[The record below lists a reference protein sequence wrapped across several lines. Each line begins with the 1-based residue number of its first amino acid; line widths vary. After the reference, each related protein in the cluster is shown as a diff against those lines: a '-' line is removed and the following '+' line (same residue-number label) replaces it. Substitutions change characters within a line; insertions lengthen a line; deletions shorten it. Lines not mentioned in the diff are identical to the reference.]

1 MQIKQIKYDLLNLE
15 QKKLCELCD
24 NLEPLRLK
32 KQALKNKLKAFFQR
46 ILNWIKKNKIKSAI
60 AFVLLLIYY
69 FSIPRTLFKEPYSTV
84 IESKE
89 GELLGAKI
97 ARDGQWRFP
106 AQDSVPDKFKKCIVY
121 FEDEYFYKHPGFN
134 PGAMIN
140 AFKQNRKAGKVVRGG
155 STLTQQVIRLSRKG
169 KNRTYFEKL
178 IEIILATRL
187 ELGYSKNEIL
197 EMYAAHAPFG
207 GNVVGLEM
215 ASWRYFGVQS
225 NQLSWAENAVLAV
238 LPNAPSLIYPGK
250 NQIKL
255 LNKRNRLLLK
265 LHQEGIIDKQTYELS
280 IEEPLPQKPY
290 DLPQIAPHL
299 LQRVAKNEEGT
310 RVKTTI
316 DYALQNRVNQ
326 IARYYY
332 NQYKQNEVHNLAIL
346 IIDVQ
351 SRNVM
356 SYVGNSPA
364 DADHQ
369 KDVDIIDA
377 PRSTGSILKP
387 LLYGAMLDDGELL
400 PNTLV
405 ADIPT
410 QISGYTPQNFNLTFD
425 GAVPAHRA
433 LSRSLNIPA
442 VLMLQEFTVNK
453 FYEELQK
460 FKLKNINKTPD
471 HYGLSLILG
480 GAESN
485 LWDLCRTYANLSSTV
500 NYYTKNKNKYRTNE
514 FTELNYKND
523 FKPDFGSETDQKNIL
538 GAGSIWLTYNAMEE
552 VNRPEGDEAWKF
564 YDSSL
569 KIAWKTGTSFGN
581 RDAWAIGTNS
591 RYVVG
596 IWVGNATG
604 EGRPTLTGVTSAA
617 PILFDVFNLLPRQ
630 RWFDTPYNDLAEVEV
645 CQLSGYLAK
654 ENCPKIKQWV
664 SKKGK
669 STKVCPYHRTV
680 HLDKTEQFQV
690 NSSCE
695 SIDNIVTKNWFVLP
709 PVMAWYYKSQHIEYL
724 PLPPFKE
731 GCEGTQTTTMDFIY
745 PKANSKI
752 YLTKDFNSNVQPVIL
767 KVAYSE
773 RDKELFWYVDDV
785 YKATTK
791 TFHELP
797 ITPTTGIHYIT
808 VVDASGNEIRRRI
821 EIVRD

>member
-1 MQIKQIKYDLLNLE
+1 M
-15 QKKLCELCD
+15 
-24 NLEPLRLK
+24 
-32 KQALKNKLKAFFQR
+32 KNKLKAFFQR

-97 ARDGQWRFP
+97 ADDGQWRFP

-134 PGAMIN
+134 PGAMVN
-140 AFKQNRKAGKVVRGG
+140 AFKQNQKAGKVVRGG

-178 IEIILATRL
+178 IEIILSTRL
-187 ELGYSKNEIL
+187 ELGFSKNEIL
-197 EMYAAHAPFG
+197 EMYTAHAPFG

-265 LHQEGIIDKQTYELS
+265 LHQEGIIDKQTYDLS
-280 IEEPLPQKPY
+280 VEEPLPQKPY

-346 IIDVQ
+346 VIDVQ
-351 SRNVM
+351 NRNVM
-356 SYVGNSPA
+356 SYVGNSPT
-364 DADHQ
+364 DKDHQ

-433 LSRSLNIPA
+433 LSRSLNIPS
-442 VLMLQEFTVNK
+442 VLMLQTFGVNK

-460 FKLKNINKTPD
+460 FKLKDINKTPD

-500 NYYTKNKNKYRTNE
+500 NYYTKNNGKYRANE
-514 FTELNYKND
+514 FAELNYKND
-523 FKPDFGSETDQKNIL
+523 FEPDFGSETDQKNIL

-630 RWFDTPYNDLAEVEV
+630 RWFDTPYKDLDEVEV
-645 CQLSGYLAK
+645 CRLSGYLAR

-669 STKVCPYHRTV
+669 STTVCPYHKTV

-695 SIDNIVTKNWFVLP
+695 NIENIVTKNWFVLP

-724 PLPPFKE
+724 PLPSFKE
-731 GCEGTQTTTMDFIY
+731 GCDGIQSTTMDFIY
-745 PKANSKI
+745 PKANSKV
-752 YLTKDFNSNVQPVIL
+752 YLTKNFNSEVQPVIL

-773 RDKELFWYVDDV
+773 RDKELFWYVDNV

-797 ITPTTGIHYIT
+797 ITPTAGVHYIT
-808 VVDASGNEIRRRI
+808 VVDASGNEIRRKI
-821 EIVRD
+821 EIVRE

>member
-1 MQIKQIKYDLLNLE
+1 MI
-15 QKKLCELCD
+15 
-24 NLEPLRLK
+24 
-32 KQALKNKLKAFFQR
+32 AFSQR
-46 ILNWIKKNKIKSAI
+46 IINGIKRNKIKSAI
-60 AFVLLLIYY
+60 AFLLLLIYY
-69 FSIPRTLFKEPYSTV
+69 FSLPRTLFKEPYSTV

-97 ARDGQWRFP
+97 ASDGQWRFP

-134 PGAMIN
+134 PVAMVN
-140 AFKQNRKAGKVVRGG
+140 AIKQNRKAGKVVRGG

-169 KNRTYFEKL
+169 KGRTYFEKI

-197 EMYAAHAPFG
+197 ELYAAHAPFG

-225 NQLSWAENAVLAV
+225 NQLSWAENATLAV

-265 LHQEGIIDKQTYELS
+265 LHQEGIIDQQTYELS
-280 IEEPLPQKPY
+280 VQEPLPQKPY
-290 DLPQIAPHL
+290 DLPQIASHL
-299 LQRVAKNEEGT
+299 LQRVAKDQEGT

-346 IIDVQ
+346 VIDV
-351 SRNVM
+351 SNRNVM
-356 SYVGNSPA
+356 SYVGNSPT
-364 DADHQ
+364 DNNHQ

-387 LLYGAMLDDGELL
+387 LLYAGMLDDGELL

-410 QISGYTPQNFNLTFD
+410 QIAGYTPQNFNLTFD

-442 VLMLQEFTVNK
+442 VLMLQDFGVNK

-460 FKLKNINKTPD
+460 FKLRDINKTPD

-485 LWDLCRTYANLSSTV
+485 LWDLCRTYANLSSSL
-500 NYYTKNKNKYRTNE
+500 NYYSKSQGKYRTNE
-514 FTELNYKND
+514 FLELNYTND
-523 FKPDFGSETDQKNIL
+523 FQPNFGSETDQKNIV

-591 RYVVG
+591 KYVVG
-596 IWVGNATG
+596 VWVGNATG

-630 RWFDTPYNDLAEVEV
+630 KWFQTPYRDLEEVEV
-645 CQLSGYLAK
+645 CRLSGYLAK
-654 ENCPKIKQWV
+654 EGCPKIKQWV
-664 SKKGK
+664 PKKGK
-669 STKVCPYHRTV
+669 STVVCPYHKTV
-680 HLDKTEQFQV
+680 HLDKTEKFQV

-695 SIDNIVTKNWFVLP
+695 SVDNIVTKNWFVLP

-731 GCEGTQTTTMDFIY
+731 DCQGTQSVNMDFIY
-745 PKANSKI
+745 PKTNSKI
-752 YLTKDFNSNVQPVIL
+752 YLTKNFNSEVQPVIL

-773 RDKELFWYVDDV
+773 RDRELFWYVDNV

-797 ITPTTGIHYIT
+797 ITPTSGMHYIT
-808 VVDASGNEIRRRI
+808 VVDAFGNEIRRKI
-821 EIVRD
+821 EIVRE

>member
-1 MQIKQIKYDLLNLE
+1 MKSNKIK
-15 QKKLCELCD
+15 
-24 NLEPLRLK
+24 
-32 KQALKNKLKAFFQR
+32 LKNKLIAFLQR
-46 ILNWIKKNKIKSAI
+46 ITNWIKKNKIKSAI

-106 AQDSVPDKFKKCIVY
+106 EQDSVPDKFKKCIVY
-121 FEDEYFYKHPGFN
+121 FEDEYFYKHSGFN
-134 PGAMIN
+134 PVAMIN
-140 AFKQNRKAGKVVRGG
+140 AIKQNRKAGKVVRGG

-169 KNRTYFEKL
+169 KGRTYFEKF

-197 EMYAAHAPFG
+197 ELYAAHAPFG

-215 ASWRYFGVQS
+215 AAWRYFGVQA
-225 NQLSWAENAVLAV
+225 NQLSWAENATLAV

-255 LNKRNRLLLK
+255 LKKRNRLLLK
-265 LHQEGIIDKQTYELS
+265 LHQEGIIDKQTYELAV
-280 IEEPLPQKPY
+280 EEPLPQKPY

-299 LQRVAKNEEGT
+299 LQRVAKEGEGT

-326 IARYYY
+326 IAKYYY
-332 NQYKQNEVHNLAIL
+332 NQYRQNEVNNLAIL
-346 IIDVQ
+346 VIDVAN
-351 SRNVM
+351 RNVM
-356 SYVGNSPA
+356 SYVGNAPT
-364 DADHQ
+364 DKDHQ

-387 LLYGAMLDDGELL
+387 LLYAAMLDDGELL

-410 QISGYTPQNFNLTFD
+410 QIAGYTPQNFNLTFD

-442 VLMLQEFTVNK
+442 VLMLQDFGVNK

-460 FKLKNINKTPD
+460 FKLRDINKTPD

-500 NYYTKNKNKYRTNE
+500 NYYTKNQAKYRTKE
-514 FTELNYKND
+514 FTELNYRND
-523 FKPDFGSETDQKNIL
+523 FEPDFGSETDQKNIL

-591 RYVVG
+591 KYVVG

-604 EGRPTLTGVTSAA
+604 EGRPSLTGVTSAA
-617 PILFDVFNLLPRQ
+617 PVLFDIFNLLPRQ
-630 RWFDTPYNDLAEVEV
+630 RWFQTPYKDLDEVEV
-645 CQLSGYLAK
+645 CRLSGYLAK
-654 ENCPKIKQWV
+654 EECPKIKQWV

-669 STKVCPYHRTV
+669 STAVCPYHKKV
-680 HLDKTEQFQV
+680 HLDKTEKFQV

-731 GCEGTQTTTMDFIY
+731 DCQGTQTTTMDFIY

-752 YLTKDFNSNVQPVIL
+752 YLTKNFNSEVQPVIL

-773 RDKELFWYVDDV
+773 RDKELFWYVDNV

-797 ITPTTGIHYIT
+797 ITPTAGIHYIT
-808 VVDASGNEIRRRI
+808 VVDASGNEIRRKI
-821 EIVRD
+821 EIVRE

>member
-1 MQIKQIKYDLLNLE
+1 M
-15 QKKLCELCD
+15 
-24 NLEPLRLK
+24 
-32 KQALKNKLKAFFQR
+32 KNKIKAFFQR
-46 ILNWIKKNKIKSAI
+46 IINWIKKNKIKSAI
-60 AFVLLLIYY
+60 VFLLLLIYY
-69 FSIPRTLFKEPYSTV
+69 FSLPQTLFKEPYSTV
-84 IESKE
+84 IESSE

-97 ARDGQWRFP
+97 ASDGQWRFP

-134 PGAMIN
+134 PVAMVN
-140 AFKQNRKAGKVVRGG
+140 AIKQNRKAGKVVRGG

-169 KNRTYFEKL
+169 KSRTYFEKF
-178 IEIILATRL
+178 IEVILATRL

-197 EMYAAHAPFG
+197 ELYAAHAPFG

-215 ASWRYFGVQS
+215 AAWRYFGVQS
-225 NQLSWAENAVLAV
+225 NQLSWAESATLAV

-255 LNKRNRLLLK
+255 LEKRNRLLLK
-265 LHQEGIIDKQTYELS
+265 LNQEGIIDKQTYELS
-280 IEEPLPQKPY
+280 IDEPLPQKPY
-290 DLPQIAPHL
+290 NLPQIAPHL
-299 LQRVAKNEEGT
+299 LERVAKEEEGT
-310 RVKTTI
+310 RVKTTL
-316 DYALQNRVNQ
+316 DFTLQNRVNQ
-326 IARYYY
+326 IAKYYY
-332 NQYKQNEVHNLAIL
+332 NQYRQNEVSNLAIL
-346 IIDVQ
+346 VIDVQ
-351 SRNVM
+351 NRNVI
-356 SYVGNSPA
+356 SYVGNSPT
-364 DADHQ
+364 DGDHQ

-387 LLYGAMLDDGELL
+387 LLYAAMLDDGELL

-405 ADIPT
+405 ADVPT
-410 QISGYTPQNFNLTFD
+410 QIAGYTPQNFNLTFD

-442 VLMLQEFTVNK
+442 VLMLQDFGVNK

-460 FKLKNINKTPD
+460 FQLKDIDKSPD

-485 LWDLCRTYANLSSTV
+485 LWDLCRTYSNLSSTV
-500 NYYTKNKNKYRTNE
+500 NYFNKSHGKYRTKE

-523 FKPDFGSETDQKNIL
+523 FQPDFGSESEQKNIL

-596 IWVGNATG
+596 VWVGNATG

-630 RWFDTPYNDLAEVEV
+630 RWFGIPYEDLNEVEV
-645 CQLSGYLAK
+645 CSLSGHLAK
-654 ENCPKIKQWV
+654 ESCPKIKQWV
-664 SKKGK
+664 TKKGK
-669 STKVCPYHRTV
+669 TTTVCPYHKTV
-680 HLDKTEQFQV
+680 HLDQTGQFQV

-695 SIDNIVTKNWFVLP
+695 SVGNIVTKNWFVLP
-709 PVMAWYYKSQHIEYL
+709 PVMAWYYKSKHIEYL

-731 GCEGTQTTTMDFIY
+731 NCLGTQTVSMDFIY
-745 PKANSKI
+745 PKTNSKI
-752 YLTKDFNSNVQPVIL
+752 YLTKDFNSEVQPVIF
-767 KVAYSE
+767 KVAYSQRE
-773 RDKELFWYVDDV
+773 KQLFWYVDHV
-785 YKATTK
+785 YKGVTK
-791 TFHELP
+791 VFHEKP
-797 ITPTTGIHYIT
+797 IIMSAGFHYVT
-808 VVDASGNEIRRRI
+808 VVDESGNEISRKV
-821 EIVRD
+821 EIIRE

>member
-1 MQIKQIKYDLLNLE
+1 
-15 QKKLCELCD
+15 
-24 NLEPLRLK
+24 
-32 KQALKNKLKAFFQR
+32 LKNKLIAFSKR
-46 ILNWIKKNKIKSAI
+46 IINWIKKNKIKSAI
-60 AFVLLLIYY
+60 AFTLLLIYY
-69 FSIPRTLFKEPYSTV
+69 FSIPRTLFQEPYSTV

-134 PGAMIN
+134 PVAMVN
-140 AFKQNRKAGKVVRGG
+140 AIKQNRKAGKVVRGG

-169 KNRTYFEKL
+169 KGRTYFEKF
-178 IEIILATRL
+178 IEIIKATRL

-197 EMYAAHAPFG
+197 ELYAAHAPFG

-225 NQLSWAENAVLAV
+225 NQLSWAENATLAV

-265 LHQEGIIDKQTYELS
+265 LHNEGIIDQQTYELA

-299 LQRVAKNEEGT
+299 LQRVAKENEGT

-316 DYALQNRVNQ
+316 YYALQNRVNQ
-326 IARYYY
+326 IARYYF
-332 NQYKQNEVHNLAIL
+332 NQYKQNEVYNLAIL
-346 IIDVQ
+346 VIDV
-351 SRNVM
+351 SNRNVM
-356 SYVGNSPA
+356 SYVGNAPT
-364 DADHQ
+364 DKDHQ

-387 LLYGAMLDDGELL
+387 LLYAAMLDDGELL

-442 VLMLQEFTVNK
+442 VLMLQDFGVNK

-460 FKLKNINKTPD
+460 FKLRDINKTPD

-500 NYYTKNKNKYRTNE
+500 NYYTKNNAKYRTKE
-514 FTELNYKND
+514 FAELNFRND
-523 FKPDFGSETDQKNIL
+523 FEPDFGSETDQKNIL

-591 RYVVG
+591 KYVVG

-630 RWFDTPYNDLAEVEV
+630 RWFQTPYKDLDEVEV
-645 CQLSGYLAK
+645 CRLSGYLAK
-654 ENCPKIKQWV
+654 EECPKIKQWV

-669 STKVCPYHRTV
+669 STVVCPYHKKV
-680 HLDKTEQFQV
+680 HLDRTEKFQV

-731 GCEGTQTTTMDFIY
+731 DCQGTQTTTMDFIY

-752 YLTKDFNSNVQPVIL
+752 YLTKNFNSEVQPVIL

-797 ITPTTGIHYIT
+797 ISPTTGIHYIT
-808 VVDASGNEIRRRI
+808 VVDASGNEIRRKI
-821 EIVRD
+821 EIVRE

>member
-1 MQIKQIKYDLLNLE
+1 M
-15 QKKLCELCD
+15 
-24 NLEPLRLK
+24 
-32 KQALKNKLKAFFQR
+32 KNKLKAFLQR
-46 ILNWIKKNKIKSAI
+46 IINWIKKNKIKSLL
-60 AFVLLLIYY
+60 AFLLVVIYY
-69 FSIPRTLFKEPYSTV
+69 FSLPRTLFQEPYSTV

-89 GELLGAKI
+89 GELLAAKI

-106 AQDSVPDKFKKCIVY
+106 AQDNVPDKFKKCIVY

-134 PGAMIN
+134 PVAMVN
-140 AFKQNRKAGKVVRGG
+140 AIKQNRKAGKVVRGG

-169 KNRTYFEKL
+169 KGRTYFEKL
-178 IEIILATRL
+178 IEVVLATRL
-187 ELGYSKNEIL
+187 ELGYSKDEIL
-197 EMYAAHAPFG
+197 ELYAAHAPFG

-215 ASWRYFGVQS
+215 ASWRYFGVKS
-225 NQLSWAENAVLAV
+225 NQLSWAENATLAV

-255 LNKRNRLLLK
+255 LEKRNRLLRK
-265 LHQEGIIDKQTYELS
+265 LNQEGIIDKQTYELS
-280 IEEPLPQKPY
+280 IEEPLPGRPY

-299 LQRVAKNEEGT
+299 LQRVAKNQEGA
-310 RVKTTI
+310 RVKTTVE
-316 DYALQNRVNQ
+316 YALQNRVNQ
-326 IARYYY
+326 IAKYYY
-332 NQYKQNEVHNLAIL
+332 NQYKQNEVSNLAIL
-346 IIDVQ
+346 VIDV
-351 SRNVM
+351 SNRNVV
-356 SYVGNSPA
+356 SYVGNSPT
-364 DADHQ
+364 DRDHQ

-387 LLYGAMLDDGELL
+387 LLYAAMLDDGELL

-405 ADIPT
+405 ADVPT
-410 QISGYTPQNFNLTFD
+410 QIAGYTPQNYNLTYD

-433 LSRSLNIPA
+433 LSRSLNIPS
-442 VLMLQEFTVNK
+442 VLMLQDFGVNK

-460 FKLKNINKTPD
+460 FKLKNISKPAD

-485 LWDLCRTYANLSSTV
+485 LWDLCRSYAGMSSTV
-500 NYYTKNKNKYRTNE
+500 NYFNKSNGKYRTNE
-514 FTELNYKND
+514 FTELNYEND
-523 FKPDFGSETDQKNIL
+523 FEPDFGDESTQKNIL

-630 RWFDTPYNDLAEVEV
+630 KWFATPYKDLEEVEV
-645 CQLSGYLAK
+645 CRLSGYLAK
-654 ENCPKIKQWV
+654 EGCPKIKQWV
-664 SKKGK
+664 TLKGK
-669 STKVCPYHRTV
+669 TTSICPYHKTV
-680 HLDKTEQFQV
+680 HLDQAEKFQV

-695 SIDNIVTKNWFVLP
+695 SIENIVVKNWFVLP
-709 PVMAWYYKSQHIEYL
+709 PVMAWYYKSKHIEYM
-724 PLPPFKE
+724 PLPPFRDN
-731 GCEGTQTTTMDFIY
+731 CVGTQTASMDFIY
-745 PKANSKI
+745 PKNNSKI
-752 YLTKDFNSNVQPVIL
+752 YLTKNFNSEVQPVIFR
-767 KVAYSE
+767 VAYSQRE
-773 RDKELFWYVDDV
+773 SQLFWYVDNV
-785 YKATTK
+785 YKGVTK
-791 TFHELP
+791 VFHEKP
-797 ITPTTGIHYIT
+797 IVMTAGFHYVT
-808 VVDASGNEIRRRI
+808 VVDELGNEIRRKV
-821 EIVRD
+821 EVVRE

>member
-1 MQIKQIKYDLLNLE
+1 M
-15 QKKLCELCD
+15 
-24 NLEPLRLK
+24 
-32 KQALKNKLKAFFQR
+32 KNKLIAFSQR
-46 ILNWIKKNKIKSAI
+46 IINWIKKNKIKSAI
-60 AFVLLLIYY
+60 AFLLLLIYY
-69 FSIPRTLFKEPYSTV
+69 FSLPQTLFQEPYSTV

-97 ARDGQWRFP
+97 AWDGQWRFP
-106 AQDSVPDKFKKCIVY
+106 AQDSVPDKFKKCLVY

-134 PGAMIN
+134 PVAMVN
-140 AFKQNRKAGKVVRGG
+140 AIRQNRKAGKVVRGG

-169 KNRTYFEKL
+169 KGRTYFEKI
-178 IEIILATRL
+178 IELILATRL

-197 EMYAAHAPFG
+197 ELYAAHAPFG

-215 ASWRYFGVQS
+215 AAWRYFGVQS
-225 NQLSWAENAVLAV
+225 NQLSWAESATLAV

-250 NQIKL
+250 NQIRL
-255 LNKRNRLLLK
+255 LQKRNRLLLK
-265 LHQEGIIDKQTYELS
+265 LNQEGIIDQQTYELS
-280 IEEPLPQKPY
+280 IDEPLPQKPY

-299 LQRVAKNEEGT
+299 LERVAKNEEGT
-310 RVKTTI
+310 RVKTTL
-316 DYALQNRVNQ
+316 DFTLQNRVNQ
-326 IARYYY
+326 IAKYYY
-332 NQYKQNEVHNLAIL
+332 NQYRQNEVSNLAIL
-346 IIDVQ
+346 VIDVQ
-351 SRNVM
+351 NRNVI
-356 SYVGNSPA
+356 SYVGNAPT
-364 DADHQ
+364 DGNHQ

-387 LLYGAMLDDGELL
+387 LLYAAMLDDGELL

-405 ADIPT
+405 ADVPT
-410 QISGYTPQNFNLTFD
+410 QIAGYTPQNFNLTFD

-442 VLMLQEFTVNK
+442 VLMLQDFGVNK

-460 FKLKNINKTPD
+460 FQLSDIDKSPD

-485 LWDLCRTYANLSSTV
+485 LWDLCRTYSNLSSTV
-500 NYYTKNKNKYRTNE
+500 NYFNKSHGKYRTKE

-523 FKPDFGSETDQKNIL
+523 FQPDFGSESEQKNIL

-596 IWVGNATG
+596 VWVGNATG

-630 RWFDTPYNDLAEVEV
+630 RWFGIPYEDLNEVEV
-645 CQLSGYLAK
+645 CSLSGYLAK
-654 ENCPKIKQWV
+654 EGCPKIKQWV
-664 SKKGK
+664 TKKGK
-669 STKVCPYHRTV
+669 TTTVCPYHKTI
-680 HLDKTEQFQV
+680 HLDQTGQFQV

-695 SIDNIVTKNWFVLP
+695 SVKNIVTKNWFVLP
-709 PVMAWYYKSQHIEYL
+709 PVMAWYYKSKHIEYL

-731 GCEGTQTTTMDFIY
+731 NCIGTQTVAMDFIY
-745 PKANSKI
+745 PKTNSKI
-752 YLTKDFNSNVQPVIL
+752 YLTKDFNSEVQPVIF
-767 KVAYSE
+767 KIAYAQRE
-773 RDKELFWYVDDV
+773 KQLFWYVDHV
-785 YKATTK
+785 YKGVTK
-791 TFHELP
+791 VFHEKP
-797 ITPTTGIHYIT
+797 IIMSAGFHYIT
-808 VVDASGNEIRRRI
+808 VVDESGNEISRKI
-821 EIVRD
+821 EIVRE

>member
-1 MQIKQIKYDLLNLE
+1 MILRKSDFLIIVIKNIPNRFWKPVRRLE
-15 QKKLCELCD
+15 K
-24 NLEPLRLK
+24 NFPIT
-32 KQALKNKLKAFFQR
+32 LKNKLKAFLQR
-46 ILNWIKKNKIKSAI
+46 IINWIKINKIKSAI
-60 AFVLLLIYY
+60 AFLLLLIYY
-69 FSIPRTLFKEPYSTV
+69 FSLPGTLFKEPYSTV
-84 IESKE
+84 IESSD

-121 FEDEYFYKHPGFN
+121 FEDEYFYRHPGFN
-134 PGAMIN
+134 PVAMIN
-140 AFKQNRKAGKVVRGG
+140 AIKQNRKAGKVVRGG

-169 KNRTYFEKL
+169 KKRTYFEKI
-178 IEIILATRL
+178 IEVILSTRL

-197 EMYAAHAPFG
+197 ELYAAHAPFG

-215 ASWRYFGVQS
+215 AAWRYFGVQS
-225 NQLSWAENAVLAV
+225 NQLSWAESATLAV

-255 LNKRNRLLLK
+255 LEKRNRLLLK
-265 LHQEGIIDKQTYELS
+265 LNQEGVIDQQTYELS
-280 IEEPLPQKPY
+280 IDEPLPQKPY
-290 DLPQIAPHL
+290 NLPQIAPHL
-299 LQRVAKNEEGT
+299 LQRAAKNEEGK
-310 RVKTTI
+310 RIKTTI
-316 DYALQNRVNQ
+316 DYTLQNRVNQ
-326 IARYYY
+326 IAKYYY
-332 NQYKQNEVHNLAIL
+332 NQYKQNEVNNLAIL
-346 IIDVQ
+346 VIDVKT
-351 SRNVM
+351 RNVI
-356 SYVGNSPA
+356 SYIGNSPT
-364 DADHQ
+364 DSDHQ

-387 LLYGAMLDDGELL
+387 LLYAAMLDDGELL

-405 ADIPT
+405 ADVPT
-410 QISGYTPQNFNLTFD
+410 QIAGYTPQNFNLTFD

-433 LSRSLNIPA
+433 LSRSLNIPS
-442 VLMLQEFTVNK
+442 VLMLQDFGVNK

-460 FKLKNINKTPD
+460 FELKDINKSPD

-485 LWDLCRTYANLSSTV
+485 LWDLCRTYSNLSSTV
-500 NYYTKNKNKYRTNE
+500 NYFNKSHGKYRTNE
-514 FTELNYKND
+514 FAELNYNHD
-523 FKPDFGSETDQKNIL
+523 FEADFGSETDQKNII

-596 IWVGNATG
+596 IWAGNATG

-630 RWFDTPYNDLAEVEV
+630 RWFGIPYEDLNEVEV
-645 CQLSGYLAK
+645 CSLSGYLAK
-654 ENCPKIKQWV
+654 EGCPKIKQWV
-664 SKKGK
+664 TKKGK
-669 STKVCPYHRTV
+669 STRVCPYHKTI
-680 HLDKTEQFQV
+680 HLDKTQQFQV

-695 SIDNIVTKNWFVLP
+695 SIENIVTKNWFVLP
-709 PVMAWYYKSQHIEYL
+709 PVMAWYYKGKHIEYL

-731 GCEGTQTTTMDFIY
+731 DCLGTQTIAMDFIY
-745 PKANSKI
+745 PKTNSKI
-752 YLTKDFNSNVQPVIL
+752 YLTKNFNSEIQPVIF
-767 KVAYSE
+767 KVAYSQRE
-773 RDKELFWYVDDV
+773 KQLFWYVDHV
-785 YKATTK
+785 YKGVTK
-791 TFHELP
+791 VFHEKP
-797 ITPTTGIHYIT
+797 IIMNAGFHYIT
-808 VVDASGNEIRRRI
+808 VVDESGNEITRKV
-821 EIVRD
+821 EIIRE

>member
-1 MQIKQIKYDLLNLE
+1 M
-15 QKKLCELCD
+15 
-24 NLEPLRLK
+24 
-32 KQALKNKLKAFFQR
+32 KNKIKAFFQR
-46 ILNWIKKNKIKSAI
+46 VISWIKQNKIKSAI
-60 AFVLLLIYY
+60 VFLLLLIYY
-69 FSIPRTLFKEPYSTV
+69 FSLPRTLFQEPYSTV

-106 AQDSVPDKFKKCIVY
+106 EQDSVADKFNKCIVY

-134 PGAMIN
+134 PVAMVN
-140 AFKQNRKAGKVVRGG
+140 AIKQNRKAGKVVRGG

-169 KNRTYFEKL
+169 KNRTYFEK
-178 IEIILATRL
+178 IVEIILATRL
-187 ELGYSKNEIL
+187 ELGYSKDEIL
-197 EMYAAHAPFG
+197 DLYAAHAPFG

-215 ASWRYFGVQS
+215 ASWRYFGLKS
-225 NQLSWAENAVLAV
+225 SQLSWAESATLAV

-255 LNKRNRLLLK
+255 LEKRNRLLLK
-265 LHQEGIIDKQTYELS
+265 LNQEGIIDKQTYELS
-280 IEEPLPQKPY
+280 LDEPLPGKPY
-290 DLPQIAPHL
+290 DLPQMAPHL
-299 LQRVAKNEEGT
+299 LQRVAKNQEGK
-310 RVKTTI
+310 RVKTTV
-316 DYALQNRVNQ
+316 DFALQNRVNQ
-326 IARYYY
+326 IAKYYY
-332 NQYKQNEVHNLAIL
+332 NQYKQNEVNNLAIL
-346 IIDVQ
+346 VIDVKN
-351 SRNVM
+351 RNVI
-356 SYVGNSPA
+356 SYVGNSPT
-364 DADHQ
+364 DKDHQ

-387 LLYGAMLDDGELL
+387 LLYAAMLDDGELL

-405 ADIPT
+405 ADVPT
-410 QISGYTPQNFNLTFD
+410 QIAGYTPQNFNLTFD

-442 VLMLQEFTVNK
+442 VLMLQEFGVNK

-460 FKLKNINKTPD
+460 FKLRDINKTPD

-485 LWDLCRTYANLSSTV
+485 LWDLCRSYANLSSTV
-500 NYYTKNKNKYRTNE
+500 NYFNKSHGKYRTKE
-514 FTELNYKND
+514 FAELNYEHD
-523 FKPDFGSETDQKNIL
+523 FEADFGDDTNQKNIL
-538 GAGSIWLTYNAMEE
+538 GSGSIWLTYNAMEE

-596 IWVGNATG
+596 VWVGNATG

-617 PILFDVFNLLPRQ
+617 PVLFDVFNLLPRQ
-630 RWFDTPYNDLAEVEV
+630 KWFETPYDDLDEVEV
-645 CQLSGYLAK
+645 CKLSGYLAK
-654 ENCPKIKQWV
+654 DGCPKIKQWV

-669 STKVCPYHRTV
+669 TTSICPYHKTV
-680 HLDKTEQFQV
+680 HLDQTEQFQV

-695 SIDNIVTKNWFVLP
+695 NVENIIVKDWFVLP
-709 PVMAWYYKSQHIEYL
+709 PVMAWYYKSKHIEYL

-731 GCEGTQTTTMDFIY
+731 NCIGTQTASMDFIY

-752 YLTKDFNSNVQPVIL
+752 YLTKNFDSEIQPVIF
-767 KVAYSE
+767 KVAYSQRE
-773 RDKELFWYVDDV
+773 NKLFWYVDNV
-785 YKATTK
+785 YKGETK
-791 TFHELP
+791 VFHEKP
-797 ITPTTGIHYIT
+797 ILMTAGFHYIT
-808 VVDASGNEIRRRI
+808 VVDEFGNEIRRKV
-821 EIVRD
+821 EIIRE

>member
-1 MQIKQIKYDLLNLE
+1 MKSNKIK
-15 QKKLCELCD
+15 
-24 NLEPLRLK
+24 
-32 KQALKNKLKAFFQR
+32 LKNKLIAFLQR
-46 ILNWIKKNKIKSAI
+46 ITNWIKRNKIKSAI

-106 AQDSVPDKFKKCIVY
+106 EQDSVPDKFKKCIVY

-134 PGAMIN
+134 PVAMIN
-140 AFKQNRKAGKVVRGG
+140 AIKQNRKAGKVVRGG

-169 KNRTYFEKL
+169 KGRTYFEKF

-197 EMYAAHAPFG
+197 ELYAAHAPFG

-215 ASWRYFGVQS
+215 AAWRYFGVQA
-225 NQLSWAENAVLAV
+225 NQLSWAENATLAV

-255 LNKRNRLLLK
+255 LKKRNRLLLK
-265 LHQEGIIDKQTYELS
+265 LHQEGIIDKQTYELAV
-280 IEEPLPQKPY
+280 EEPLPQKPY

-299 LQRVAKNEEGT
+299 LQRVAKEGEGT

-326 IARYYY
+326 IAKYYY
-332 NQYKQNEVHNLAIL
+332 NQYRQNEVNNLAIL
-346 IIDVQ
+346 VIDVAN
-351 SRNVM
+351 RNVM
-356 SYVGNSPA
+356 SYVGNAPT
-364 DADHQ
+364 DKDHQ

-387 LLYGAMLDDGELL
+387 LLYAAMLDDGELL

-410 QISGYTPQNFNLTFD
+410 QIAGYTPQNFNLTFD

-442 VLMLQEFTVNK
+442 VLMLQDFGVNK

-460 FKLKNINKTPD
+460 FKLRDINKTPD

-500 NYYTKNKNKYRTNE
+500 NYYTKNQAKYRTKE
-514 FTELNYKND
+514 FTELNYRND
-523 FKPDFGSETDQKNIL
+523 FEPDFGSETDQKNIL

-591 RYVVG
+591 KYVVG

-604 EGRPTLTGVTSAA
+604 EGRPSLTGVTSAA
-617 PILFDVFNLLPRQ
+617 PVLFDIFNLLPRQ
-630 RWFDTPYNDLAEVEV
+630 RWFQTPYKDLDEVEV
-645 CQLSGYLAK
+645 CRLSGYLAK
-654 ENCPKIKQWV
+654 EECPKIKQWV

-669 STKVCPYHRTV
+669 STAVCPYHKKV
-680 HLDKTEQFQV
+680 HLDKTEKFQV

-731 GCEGTQTTTMDFIY
+731 DCQGTQTTTMDFIY

-752 YLTKDFNSNVQPVIL
+752 YLTKNFNSEVQPVIL

-797 ITPTTGIHYIT
+797 ITPTAGIHYIT
-808 VVDASGNEIRRRI
+808 VVDASGNEIRRKI
-821 EIVRD
+821 EIVRE

>member
-1 MQIKQIKYDLLNLE
+1 M
-15 QKKLCELCD
+15 
-24 NLEPLRLK
+24 
-32 KQALKNKLKAFFQR
+32 KNKLIAFLQH
-46 ILNWIKKNKIKSAI
+46 IINWIKKNKIKSSI
-60 AFVLLLIYY
+60 AFVLLVVYY
-69 FSIPRTLFKEPYSTV
+69 FSLPRTLFQEPYSTV

-97 ARDGQWRFP
+97 ANDGQWRFP
-106 AQDSVPDKFKKCIVY
+106 AQDSLPDKFKKCIVY
-121 FEDEYFYKHPGFN
+121 FEDQYFYKHPGFN
-134 PGAMIN
+134 PMAMVN
-140 AFKQNRKAGKVVRGG
+140 AIKQNNRAGKVVRGG

-169 KNRTYFEKL
+169 KSRTYFEKI

-187 ELGYSKNEIL
+187 EFKDSKEEIL
-197 EMYAAHAPFG
+197 ELYSAHAPFG

-225 NQLSWAENAVLAV
+225 YQLSWAESATLAV

-250 NQIKL
+250 NQQKL
-255 LNKRNRLLLK
+255 LRKRNRLLLK
-265 LHQEGIIDKQTYELS
+265 LHHEGIIDRQTFELS
-280 IEEPLPQKPY
+280 IDEPLPQKPF

-299 LQRVAKNEEGT
+299 LQRVAKNQEGT
-310 RVKTTI
+310 RVKTTVEM
-316 DYALQNRVNQ
+316 ALQNRVNQ
-326 IARYYY
+326 IAKQYY

-346 IIDVQ
+346 VIDI
-351 SRNVM
+351 SNRNVI
-356 SYVGNSPA
+356 SYVGNAPT
-364 DADHQ
+364 DRNHQ
-369 KDVDIIDA
+369 KDVDIISA

-387 LLYGAMLDDGELL
+387 FLYAAMLDEGELL

-442 VLMLQEFTVNK
+442 VLMLQDFGVHK

-460 FKLKNINKTPD
+460 FKLSDISKQPD

-485 LWDLCRTYANLSSTV
+485 LWDLCRTYAGLSSTIDFF
-500 NYYTKNKNKYRTNE
+500 TKNQGRYRTKE
-514 FTELNYKND
+514 FAELNYQND
-523 FKPDFGSETDQKNIL
+523 FNTDFGTESYDKTIL

-596 IWVGNATG
+596 VWVGNASG
-604 EGRPTLTGVTSAA
+604 EGRPSLTGVTSAA

-630 RWFDTPYNDLAEVEV
+630 KWFEAPLNDLEQVEV
-645 CQLSGYLAK
+645 CSLSGHLAQ
-654 ENCPKIKQWV
+654 EGCPTIKQLV
-664 SKKGK
+664 SLKGK
-669 STKVCPYHRTV
+669 TTSVCPYHKTV
-680 HLDKTEQFQV
+680 HLDKTGQYRV

-695 SIDNIVTKNWFVLP
+695 NVENIVTKKWFVLP
-709 PVMAWYYKSQHIEYL
+709 PVMEWYYKNQHIEYQ
-724 PLPPFKE
+724 PLPPFR
-731 GCEGTQTTTMDFIY
+731 GDCVSTQTASMDFIY
-745 PKANSKI
+745 PKTNGKI
-752 YLTKDFNSNVQPVIL
+752 YLTKNFNSEIQPVIL
-767 KVAYSE
+767 KVAHSSRE
-773 RDKELFWYVDDV
+773 TQLFWYVDNI
-785 YKATTK
+785 YKGSTK
-791 TFHELP
+791 TFHEMP
-797 ITPTTGIHYIT
+797 ITPSSGIHYIT
-808 VVDASGNEIRRRI
+808 VEDEFGNEIRRKV
-821 EIVRD
+821 EIVSE